1 MAALIFT
8 TVNRTFIRMNSYAY
22 IPHREKIL
30 TMHELQRGYNNV
42 FAFINEEG
50 IHDSVFLADERF
62 SWLLPLYTDNFVF
75 FTKKAG
81 LHVIPDAE
89 LQERFLAYYV
99 DRFDAK
105 FMKEN
110 VEAIRGVSTEH
121 AMIYVNAYPDHSP
134 LGYIKAFALGL
145 IGKSLPG
152 DWDKAKQIDFIG
164 GEEFID
170 QMSRQHAEIKRN
182 YEQYLEKYQV
192 QYMIE
197 DQQGK
202 WNPRLPRNTKVIY
215 KDERYIVH
223 EID

>member
-1 MAALIFT
+1 RRSTIEKYVAGFCMAALIFT

-164 GEEFID
+164 GEE
-170 QMSRQHAEIKRN
+170 
-182 YEQYLEKYQV
+182 
-192 QYMIE
+192 
-197 DQQGK
+197 
-202 WNPRLPRNTKVIY
+202 
-215 KDERYIVH
+215 
-223 EID
+223 